1 MFLLKSVAAVFLM
14 PQTPGRIVQAFCK
27 FVAGMLICLL
37 AAPLIGTNA
46 QAQLQLQI
54 GGSEAEFKAILG
66 SDGYD
71 RIDTHKL
78 GLSSSSFDACKNGKR
93 YRISFEWTGER
104 NRKVIGDCRIVLEE
118 GKIRQI
124 LNDRGYRRITIE
136 DRAGKY
142 IAVGCRGNERFR
154 AEVNYYGDISIERRI
169 GRCVTELSP
178 ADITAKLESEGYTR
192 ISFTD
197 RQPPRYVAE
206 ACRESERLKLV
217 IDAFGLILD
226 STRLGRCS
234 SAISSDQI
242 VRIMEDKGYSRVQL
256 ISSQR
261 DRYIAEGCRS
271 GQRFEVTLNR
281 WGDVANEVFLRQCR
295 NAFSEEQIET
305 AMRENGY
312 KNVSVRRDGQNFV
325 TRGCRDN
332 RYNEIVLSQFGE
344 LVNRRDLGSCDAP
357 KINDLA
363 ETLRSR
369 GLSKLKFYVEA
380 CEGRSRVRITF
391 DEFANRTSRDVVGGC

>member
-1 MFLLKSVAAVFLM
+1 MSLEKSVAARSVAPKVSGELIRYFCR
-14 PQTPGRIVQAFCK
+14 QIAF
-27 FVAGMLICLL
+27 MLVCMF
-37 AAPLIGTNA
+37 AAPLALTSA
-46 QAQLQLQI
+46 QAQLQIQI

-66 SDGYD
+66 SEGYD

-93 YRISFEWTGER
+93 YRISFEWTGDR
-104 NRKVIGDCRIVLEE
+104 DRKVIGDCRIVLDEDQIR
-118 GKIRQI
+118 KI
-124 LNDRGYRRITIE
+124 LSDRGYGRITIE

-142 IAVGCRGNERFR
+142 IAVGCRGSERLR
-154 AEVNYYGDISIERRI
+154 AELNYYGDISTERRI
-169 GRCVTELSP
+169 GQCVRELSP

-192 ISFTD
+192 ISFVD

-206 ACRESERLKLV
+206 ACRESERVKLV
-217 IDAFGLILD
+217 IDNFGQILD

-242 VRIMEDKGYSRVQL
+242 VRIMEEKGYSRVQL
-256 ISSQR
+256 ISAQR
-261 DRYIAEGCRS
+261 GRYIAEGCRS

-281 WGDVANEVFLRQCR
+281 WGDVANEVFLRRCP
-295 NAFSEEQIET
+295 NAYSEEQIET

-312 KNVSVRRDGQNFV
+312 RNVSVRLEGENYV

-332 RYNEIVLSQFGE
+332 RYNEIVLSRYGE
-344 LVNRRDLGSCDAP
+344 LVNRRDLGSCEAP

-380 CEGRSRVRITF
+380 CEGRARVRITF
-391 DEFANRTSRDVVGGC
+391 DEFANRTGRDVVGGC